1 VAEAG
6 FTIQFLEVECKN
18 FLFLLYAPGFL
29 KIFPCWCDFMRKYR
43 SRLEIIADILEIVKD
58 GSKKTHIMF
67 QANLSYRLLCR
78 YLNKVI
84 AAGLVKSDVYSP
96 NYYFLTDKGEEFLK
110 RFREYFERKKGLEK
124 KIELITEEKNALEKA
139 FL

>member
-1 VAEAG
+1 
-6 FTIQFLEVECKN
+6 
-18 FLFLLYAPGFL
+18 
-29 KIFPCWCDFMRKYR
+29 MRKYR